1 MERAVAYCR
10 VSTDKEDQ
18 LNSLSTQEEFFERYA
33 KQEQLSLVNI
43 YSDEGISGT
52 KKANR
57 KAFLQ
62 MLQDAQEKKFDYLL
76 VKDISRLARNIVDS
90 IETIRFLKKH
100 IKRVIF
106 VNQPNLTDDEF
117 ILGIMGLIAQQESEN
132 LSKRVKFGKRL
143 NMEKGKVP
151 NFVFGYDKILGNY
164 FTMQINETE
173 AKVVRRIFALYTKE
187 GYGCSAIAR
196 LLNEEGITTK
206 QGARWQ
212 QASVGRILKNEIY
225 IGNVIN
231 GREEMI
237 EIYSNERKAL
247 PNDKW
252 HITYRPELA
261 IIEKEIYE
269 EALTIRNSRYHA
281 FVDKKERSSNKHLFS
296 SLIKCSECKASYR
309 RLQVRNKSRQASWGC
324 NSRNYY
330 GVDACSNAVTVKEEE
345 VITAIR
351 EYLCK
356 LYMEFPVLTKRTV
369 EELKK
374 LTDTEDKQIDTK
386 AKIQHE
392 LEELRFKQERQ
403 ILQNLITPSRTSEF
417 VVPA

>member
-1 MERAVAYCR
+1 M
-10 VSTDKEDQ
+10 
-18 LNSLSTQEEFFERYA
+18 
-33 KQEQLSLVNI
+33 
-43 YSDEGISGT
+43 
-52 KKANR
+52 
-57 KAFLQ
+57 
-62 MLQDAQEKKFDYLL
+62 
-76 VKDISRLARNIVDS
+76 
-90 IETIRFLKKH
+90 
-100 IKRVIF
+100 
-106 VNQPNLTDDEF
+106 
-117 ILGIMGLIAQQESEN
+117 
-132 LSKRVKFGKRL
+132 
-143 NMEKGKVP
+143 
-151 NFVFGYDKILGNY
+151 
-164 FTMQINETE
+164 
-173 AKVVRRIFALYTKE
+173 
-187 GYGCSAIAR
+187 
-196 LLNEEGITTK
+196 
-206 QGARWQ
+206 
-212 QASVGRILKNEIY
+212 GRILKNEIY

-269 EALTIRNSRYHA
+269 EALTIRNSRFHA
-281 FVDKKERSSNKHLFS
+281 FVEKKERSSNKHLFS

-374 LTDTEDKQIDTK
+374 LTDTEDKQMDTK
-386 AKIQHE
+386 VKIQHE

-403 ILQNLITPSRTSEF
+403 ILMCEKGLLSFEEFEKRSAEVRRGIKQLEETLHNAEDSSCLDWEEKYHTIKKQLLTNPSIIISSIQFTNTMLKKMVTSVEVNPLGN
-417 VVPA
+417 VVIYFNQYKGLV